1 MSRSYLVKKSRGRPC
16 WMQKRGSCLSH
27 CSCQVLA
34 MRWLEGSRC
43 PSGVIGRPWLHRK
56 AIVASTQCFRIRWQ
70 RWMTGA
76 SPYSR
81 RMGSFLVSSV
91 LGFCPFP
98 VRARDS
104 KRRSEL
110 DGYARNVA
118 LKGSNLVGIPNQSRL
133 GAVQWPSST
142 SSNLLC
148 PSRSNNI
155 LFCTMPCSI
164 YWCSRSFVLSHVTR
178 WRLWIHRFGQKD
190 VPFRLSIGFL
200 L

>member
-1 MSRSYLVKKSRGRPC
+1 MTMLDAEKEIRVSR
-16 WMQKRGSCLSH
+16 

-34 MRWLEGSRC
+34 ARWVE
-43 PSGVIGRPWLHRK
+43 WLVLSIRRDR
-56 AIVASTQCFRIRWQ
+56 AIMAAPESYCSFDPVFPET
-70 RWMTGA
+70 MTTA
-76 SPYSR
+76 NDWRYCVSR
-81 RMGSFLVSSV
+81 RMRSFFVSSV
-91 LGFCPFP
+91 LGFSPFP

-104 KRRSEL
+104 KRRSEC

-164 YWCSRSFVLSHVTR
+164 Y
-178 WRLWIHRFGQKD
+178 
-190 VPFRLSIGFL
+190 
-200 L
+200 